1 MQRTTSGR
9 WLALALMATLFGTHA
24 GSAGARADDAGAPA
38 PKRDGAPD
46 ATDDKPQP
54 KPKPKAAKP
63 RSFAIAEVLHDTN
76 GLGRMHVRCHSVAEP
91 APAEPKGKDKDKA
104 SEAAPANPMDKLQC
118 AFFTATLAQRG
129 PEKLAT
135 RENFAEILR
144 DTAAQ
149 CRSARPRSEP
159 IRKACAACRT
169 APQRD
174 DCLYVEAMKELK
186 RGACATS
193 PSPHPNP
200 AVRALE
206 EADDARGTSASAVT
220 AKFCAA
226 CIDAPSAA
234 CFSAF
239 WHGIA
244 TPERCV
250 VVTGALELTLAR
262 QAASMTWT
270 GLLGGACSTQV
281 ALSYDEPRRTWTY
294 RQLQL
299 TPEKCDDLADRDA
312 RGPTQAVYSSAAK
325 YAFADLTVMC
335 ARMSIR

>member
-1 MQRTTSGR
+1 VSPTTGAPG
-9 WLALALMATLFGTHA
+9 LGALALVATLLGTHA
-24 GSAGARADDAGAPA
+24 GSDRARADDAGAPTDKRAEA
-38 PKRDGAPD
+38 PVAPD
-46 ATDDKPQP
+46 GKP
-54 KPKPKAAKP
+54 KPKPKTAKP

-76 GLGRMHVRCHSVAEP
+76 GLGRMHVRCHSLVEP
-91 APAEPKGKDKDKA
+91 VPAEPKGKDKDKA

-169 APQRD
+169 AAHRD
-174 DCLYVEAMKELK
+174 DCLYAEAMKELE
-186 RGACATS
+186 RGACAAS
-193 PSPHPNP
+193 PPPHPNP

-206 EADDARGTSASAVT
+206 AADEAHGTSASAVT
-220 AKFCAA
+220 ARFCAA
-226 CIDAPSAA
+226 CVDDPSAA

-250 VVTGALELTLAR
+250 VVTSALELALTR
-262 QAASMTWT
+262 QAESWTWT

-299 TPEKCDDLADRDA
+299 TPEKCDDLAERDA